1 MQPTTSASGRSQG
14 RAPGSFSPLPGLPR
28 SSSDFNQ
35 TPGSSRPPP
44 LRIDSA
50 SSSEESSPANAIPK
64 ARQPSVNTPSTPIY
78 QQLAASHASLNSPS
92 AQQPYPRP
100 AAPRAAAQASSSSPV
115 LKTHS
120 RKHAAT
126 QGMFEPTLPSTS
138 TSNLSQVG
146 MGPNG
151 QASGSATAGL
161 SASQIAAQA
170 AVMSHQNT
178 LQSRQRS
185 QTAPETEN
193 SRRGSGGKGPISPP
207 TLSLTE
213 ASAPRESAFSAQ
225 GGAHQDRLGAA
236 SQSSAAATAAA
247 NVVFPR
253 SGGNSPRDPSVSP
266 HPLPFPSLPTTAS
279 APTVSEKPLSK
290 SEKAKAKLFSRPSK
304 ISAKDTKEKALPSP
318 GKIGSAL
325 SALQRSNFSST
336 SLVDPSG
343 QSFYNLNNSSSATI
357 RASEV
362 TGEEKTKEKEKKHHF
377 LSRQK
382 QKLKDEYHLPLSSAA
397 SNSRPS
403 DPNAPSSLYNFSVPA
418 SPGPATS
425 TFAKAKKDKKN
436 AERSDSRM
444 DSESVPGDWPGSS
457 SLPSMSQ
464 QSSNLFDPMDGGKSA
479 ATNLSMDD
487 AWHYLRP
494 KLLVIFQGEDLRVPV
509 EDINRIVS
517 LHIQWCIHKRS
528 PNKMLEDLR
537 ELLSSGF
544 ATMDKTLRK
553 TPEDRFM
560 PTLVELWLFTF
571 TSILPY
577 MQAALLPLDL
587 EVSGCGTIMTAE
599 QSRDFWGGVV
609 TAPSPSASATA
620 GQPAQVLPAAAVL
633 DVRRLVLTAY
643 RDAVILPRY
652 DTLKTIFSRLSL
664 EFLPSAFANM
674 ALASPPA
681 EPSLSTSPPESFF
694 SMARPGTAMSLDPS
708 VGSYNSTSTTL
719 LGDGSAGSRSR
730 AVSNVSLGSRN
741 SDGVI
746 RPFTP
751 SGLQTL
757 SSVREQNVEDS
768 KQVADMVGRML
779 QCMSVL
785 SSIGGVAGDVD
796 DEGNRKM
803 VELCKMLKLNWLGRG
818 RTGRNR
824 MGIVGGRVRR
834 DEIREE
840 VSVV

>member
-1 MQPTTSASGRSQG
+1 MQPTTSSSGRSQG
-14 RAPGSFSPLPGLPR
+14 RPPGSFSPLPGLPR
-28 SSSDFNQ
+28 SSSDLNQ
-35 TPGSSRPPP
+35 VPGSSRPPP
-44 LRIDSA
+44 LRIDSP
-50 SSSEESSPANAIPK
+50 SSSEETSPAHAIPK
-64 ARQPSVNTPSTPIY
+64 ARRPSLNTPSTPIY
-78 QQLAASHASLNSPS
+78 QQLAAASHATLNSPS
-92 AQQPYPRP
+92 AQQSYPRP
-100 AAPRAAAQASSSSPV
+100 AAPRTTAAQGSSSPV

-146 MGPNG
+146 MGPSS
-151 QASGSATAGL
+151 QAPAPATAGL

-193 SRRGSGGKGPISPP
+193 TRRGSGGEGPISPP

-225 GGAHQDRLGAA
+225 GGAHHDRLGAA

-266 HPLPFPSLPTTAS
+266 QPQPFPTLPAAAS
-279 APTVSEKPLSK
+279 APSVAEKPLSK

-304 ISAKDTKEKALPSP
+304 ISAKDTKDKALPSP

-336 SLVDPSG
+336 SLVDPTG

-357 RASEV
+357 RPSEGA
-362 TGEEKTKEKEKKHHF
+362 GEEKTKEKEKKHHF

-418 SPGPATS
+418 SPGPTTS
-425 TFAKAKKDKKN
+425 TFAKAKKDKKS
-436 AERSDSRM
+436 AERSDSRV

-464 QSSNLFDPMDGGKSA
+464 QSSSLFDAIDGGKSA
-479 ATNLSMDD
+479 AVGLSMDD
-487 AWHYLRP
+487 AWHYLKP
-494 KLLVIFQGEDLRVPV
+494 KLLVIFQGEDLRIPV

-517 LHIQWCIHKRS
+517 LHIQWCVHKRS

-544 ATMDKTLRK
+544 ATMDRTLRK
-553 TPEDRFM
+553 TPEERFM

-577 MQAALLPLDL
+577 LQAALLPLDL

-599 QSRDFWGGVV
+599 QARDFWGGVV
-609 TAPSPSASATA
+609 TAPSPSPSD
-620 GQPAQVLPAAAVL
+620 GQPAQVLPASAVL

-674 ALASPPA
+674 ALASPPL
-681 EPSLSTSPPESFF
+681 EPSLSASPPESFF

-751 SGLQTL
+751 SGMQAL

-785 SSIGGVAGDVD
+785 SSIGGVGGDVD

-840 VSVV
+840 VRVV

>member
-1 MQPTTSASGRSQG
+1 MQPTTSSSGRSQG
-14 RAPGSFSPLPGLPR
+14 RPPGSFSPLPGLPR
-28 SSSDFNQ
+28 SSSDLNQ
-35 TPGSSRPPP
+35 VPGSSRPPP
-44 LRIDSA
+44 LRIDSP
-50 SSSEESSPANAIPK
+50 SSSEETSPAHAIPK
-64 ARQPSVNTPSTPIY
+64 ARRPSLNTPSTPIY
-78 QQLAASHASLNSPS
+78 QQLAAASHATLNSPS
-92 AQQPYPRP
+92 AQQSYPRP
-100 AAPRAAAQASSSSPV
+100 AAPRTTAAQGSSSP
-115 LKTHS
+115 
-120 RKHAAT
+120 
-126 QGMFEPTLPSTS
+126 GMFEPTLPSTS

-146 MGPNG
+146 MGPSS
-151 QASGSATAGL
+151 QAPAPATAGL

-170 AVMSHQNT
+170 A
-178 LQSRQRS
+178 RS

-193 SRRGSGGKGPISPP
+193 TRRGSGGKGPISPP

-213 ASAPRESAFSAQ
+213 ASAPRE
-225 GGAHQDRLGAA
+225 LGAA

-266 HPLPFPSLPTTAS
+266 QPQPVA
-279 APTVSEKPLSK
+279 EKPLSK

-304 ISAKDTKEKALPSP
+304 ISAKDTKDKALPSP
-318 GKIGSAL
+318 GKIGSA
-325 SALQRSNFSST
+325 F
-336 SLVDPSG
+336 LVDPTG

-357 RASEV
+357 RPSEGA
-362 TGEEKTKEKEKKHHF
+362 GEEKTKEKEKKHHF

-418 SPGPATS
+418 SPGPTTS
-425 TFAKAKKDKKN
+425 TFAKAKKDKKS
-436 AERSDSRM
+436 AERSDSRV

-464 QSSNLFDPMDGGKSA
+464 QSSSLFDAIDGGKSA
-479 ATNLSMDD
+479 AVGLSMDD
-487 AWHYLRP
+487 AWHYLKP
-494 KLLVIFQGEDLRVPV
+494 KLLVIFQGEDLRIPV

-517 LHIQWCIHKRS
+517 LHIQWCVHKRS

-544 ATMDKTLRK
+544 ATMDRTLRK
-553 TPEDRFM
+553 TPEERFM

-577 MQAALLPLDL
+577 LQAALLPLDL

-599 QSRDFWGGVV
+599 QARDFWGGVV
-609 TAPSPSASATA
+609 TAPSPSPSD
-620 GQPAQVLPAAAVL
+620 GQPAQVLPASAVL

-674 ALASPPA
+674 ALASPPL
-681 EPSLSTSPPESFF
+681 EPSLSASPPESFF

-751 SGLQTL
+751 SGMQAL

-785 SSIGGVAGDVD
+785 SSIGGVGGDVD

-840 VSVV
+840 PRTGASELAFGAGIAC

>member
-1 MQPTTSASGRSQG
+1 MQPSTSASGRAHG
-14 RAPGSFSPLPGLPR
+14 RAPGSFSPLPSMPR
-28 SSSDFNQ
+28 SSSDIQ
-35 TPGSSRPPP
+35 TPVSSRPPP
-44 LRIDSA
+44 LRIDSP
-50 SSSEESSPANAIPK
+50 SSSEESSPVITVPK
-64 ARQPSVNTPSTPIY
+64 ARQQSVNTPSTPIY
-78 QQLAASHASLNSPS
+78 QQFSTQQFPTSHANSSS
-92 AQQPYPRP
+92 ASVQQTYPRP
-100 AAPRAAAQASSSSPV
+100 AAPAARTAAQGASSPV

-126 QGMFEPTLPSTS
+126 QGMFEPSLPSTS
-138 TSNLSQVG
+138 TSNLSQVA
-146 MGPNG
+146 MNHNS
-151 QASGSATAGL
+151 QAAASAL

-170 AVMSHQNT
+170 AVMSHQNI

-185 QTAPETEN
+185 QTAPETEGA
-193 SRRGSGGKGPISPP
+193 RRGSGSKGPISPP

-213 ASAPRESAFSAQ
+213 ASAPRESAFNAQ

-253 SGGNSPRDPSVSP
+253 SPSNSPRDPSASP
-266 HPLPFPSLPTTAS
+266 QPQPFPSLPTAAS
-279 APTVSEKPLSK
+279 TSTISEKPLSK

-336 SLVDPSG
+336 SLANPSD
-343 QSFYNLNNSSSATI
+343 QSFYALNNSSSATI
-357 RASEV
+357 RPSEV

-397 SNSRPS
+397 SNSRPT
-403 DPNAPSSLYNFSVPA
+403 DPNAPNSLYNFSVPA
-418 SPGPATS
+418 SPGPTTS

-464 QSSNLFDPMDGGKSA
+464 QSSSLFEPIDFGKSVL
-479 ATNLSMDD
+479 TNLSMDD
-487 AWHYLRP
+487 AWHYLKP

-509 EDINRIVS
+509 EDINRIVN
-517 LHIQWCIHKRS
+517 LHIQWCVHKRS

-544 ATMDKTLRK
+544 ATMDKTLRR
-553 TPEDRFM
+553 TPDDRFM

-571 TSILPY
+571 TSVLPY

-609 TAPSPSASATA
+609 TAPSPSP
-620 GQPAQVLPAAAVL
+620 GQEARVLPAAAAL

-674 ALASPPA
+674 ALASPPL
-681 EPSLSTSPPESFF
+681 EPSLSASPPESFF

-730 AVSNVSLGSRN
+730 AVSNVSLGSRG

-751 SGLQTL
+751 SGAL

-785 SSIGGVAGDVD
+785 SSIGGVGGDVD

-840 VSVV
+840 VRVA

>member
-1 MQPTTSASGRSQG
+1 MQPTTSTSGRSQG

-28 SSSDFNQ
+28 SSSDL
-35 TPGSSRPPP
+35 PGSSRPPP
-44 LRIDSA
+44 LRIDSP
-50 SSSEESSPANAIPK
+50 SSSEEGTPAIAIPK
-64 ARQPSVNTPSTPIY
+64 SRQQSGNTPSTPIY
-78 QQLAASHASLNSPS
+78 QQFASHANSSS
-92 AQQPYPRP
+92 ASVQQTYPRP
-100 AAPRAAAQASSSSPV
+100 SAPRAAPQGASSPV

-138 TSNLSQVG
+138 TSNLSQIG
-146 MGPNG
+146 MGHNG
-151 QASGSATAGL
+151 QSAGPAATGL

-170 AVMSHQNT
+170 AVMSHQNI

-185 QTAPETEN
+185 QTAPESEGP
-193 SRRGSGGKGPISPP
+193 RRGSGSKGPISPP

-213 ASAPRESAFSAQ
+213 ASAPRESAFNAS
-225 GGAHQDRLGAA
+225 GGAHQDRLGA

-253 SGGNSPRDPSVSP
+253 SGGNSPREPSVSP
-266 HPLPFPSLPTTAS
+266 QPLPFPSLPTTAS
-279 APTVSEKPLSK
+279 TSTVSEKPLSK

-325 SALQRSNFSST
+325 SALQRGNFSST
-336 SLVDPSG
+336 NLADSSG
-343 QSFYNLNNSSSATI
+343 QSFYTLNNSSSATI
-357 RASEV
+357 RPSEA
-362 TGEEKTKEKEKKHHF
+362 TGEEKSKEKEKKHHF

-397 SNSRPS
+397 SNSRPT

-418 SPGPATS
+418 SPGPTSS

-444 DSESVPGDWPGSS
+444 DNESVPGDWPGSS

-464 QSSNLFDPMDGGKSA
+464 QSSILSDAIDGGKSVLA
-479 ATNLSMDD
+479 GLTMDD

-509 EDINRIVS
+509 EDINRIVN
-517 LHIQWCIHKRS
+517 LHIQWCVHKRS

-537 ELLSSGF
+537 ELLSMGF
-544 ATMDKTLRK
+544 STLDRTLRR
-553 TPEDRFM
+553 TPEDRFI

-609 TAPSPSASATA
+609 TSPSPAA
-620 GQPAQVLPAAAVL
+620 GQSAMVLPAATAL

-643 RDAVILPRY
+643 RDTVILPRY

-674 ALASPPA
+674 ALASPPL
-681 EPSLSTSPPESFF
+681 EPSLSASPPESFF
-694 SMARPGTAMSLDPS
+694 SMARPGTAMSIDPS

-719 LGDGSAGSRSR
+719 LGDGSAGGRSR
-730 AVSNVSLGSRN
+730 AVSNVSLGSRG

-751 SGLQTL
+751 SGVQVL

-785 SSIGGVAGDVD
+785 SSIGGVGGDVD

-840 VSVV
+840 VRVA